1 MQVQKINA
9 YSQYNSAKQ
18 NNNPNFQQMKI
29 YSPKHWDKD
38 ILNAIQNNKELK
50 KFENYLEKHNSIL
63 ELSSMQTKSVR
74 FDNVDEYTIDCIYD
88 RHSNIFGESEVI
100 FHSAPKEAILTYLNK
115 FKADRMIDKLEQK
128 HNRAPRVRHVYKNE
142 ENKPNAFV
150 NFCSKILKKITS
162 I

>member
-38 ILNAIQNNKELK
+38 ILNAIKNNKELK

-63 ELSSMQTKSVR
+63 ELTIQQTKSVR
-74 FDNVDEYTIDCIYD
+74 YDNIDEYSIDCIYCFNPKNHFIIRISYNSID
-88 RHSNIFGESEVI
+88 IF
-100 FHSAPKEAILTYLNK
+100 F
-115 FKADRMIDKLEQK
+115 
-128 HNRAPRVRHVYKNE
+128 
-142 ENKPNAFV
+142 
-150 NFCSKILKKITS
+150 
-162 I
+162 

>member
-1 MQVQKINA
+1 MQVQKINT

-38 ILNAIQNNKELK
+38 ILNAIKNNKELK

-74 FDNVDEYTIDCIYD
+74 FDNVDEYTMQ
-88 RHSNIFGESEVI
+88 S
-100 FHSAPKEAILTYLNK
+100 
-115 FKADRMIDKLEQK
+115 
-128 HNRAPRVRHVYKNE
+128 
-142 ENKPNAFV
+142 
-150 NFCSKILKKITS
+150 
-162 I
+162 

>member
-1 MQVQKINA
+1 MQVQKINT
-9 YSQYNSAKQ
+9 YSQYNNAKQ

-38 ILNAIQNNKELK
+38 ILNAIKKNKELK
-50 KFENYLEKHNSIL
+50 KFESYLEKHNSIL

-88 RHSNIFGESEVI
+88 RHSRIWGESEI
-100 FHSAPKEAILTYLNK
+100 LFHSAPKEAILKYLNK

-142 ENKPNAFV
+142 EKKPNAFV
-150 NFCSKILKKITS
+150 NFCGKILKKITS

>member
-9 YSQYNSAKQ
+9 YSQYNNAKQ

-38 ILNAIQNNKELK
+38 ILNAIKNNKELK

-88 RHSNIFGESEVI
+88 RHSRIWGK
-100 FHSAPKEAILTYLNK
+100 AK
-115 FKADRMIDKLEQK
+115 FFFIQRQK
-128 HNRAPRVRHVYKNE
+128 KQY
-142 ENKPNAFV
+142 
-150 NFCSKILKKITS
+150 
-162 I
+162 

>member
-38 ILNAIQNNKELK
+38 ILNAIKNNKELK

-63 ELSSMQTKSVR
+63 ELTSQQTKSVR
-74 FDNVDEYTIDCIYD
+74 YDNIDEYSIDCIYN
-88 RHSNIFGESEVI
+88 RHHKIQGEGEI
-100 FHSAPKEAILTYLNK
+100 LFHPASKETILEFIDK
-115 FKADRMIDKLEQK
+115 FKADKFINKLENRQAPK
-128 HNRAPRVRHVYKNE
+128 IFHNNTAQDNK
-142 ENKPNAFV
+142 KPNILV
-150 NFCSKILKKITS
+150 NFFSKILS